1 MKNVISKN
9 LYQLRKQNDLS
20 QEALAEKIGVSRQ
33 TVAKWEAGDSMP
45 DLVSCQKLSMLYHV
59 LIDDI
64 LSYDVEAQ
72 KLPLPPKGKHLFG
85 TVRLE
90 NQGQITLPA
99 KACEV
104 FHLSP
109 GDELLV
115 LGDEEQGIA
124 LVKSSW
130 ILDAMHMQ

>member
-64 LSYDVEAQ
+64 LSYDVETQ

-90 NQGQITLPA
+90 NQGQLTLPA

>member
-33 TVAKWEAGDSMP
+33 TIAKWEAGDSMP

-64 LSYDVEAQ
+64 LSYDEETE

-85 TVRLE
+85 TVRLDA
-90 NQGQITLPA
+90 QCQITLPA

-130 ILDAMHMQ
+130 ILEAMHMQ